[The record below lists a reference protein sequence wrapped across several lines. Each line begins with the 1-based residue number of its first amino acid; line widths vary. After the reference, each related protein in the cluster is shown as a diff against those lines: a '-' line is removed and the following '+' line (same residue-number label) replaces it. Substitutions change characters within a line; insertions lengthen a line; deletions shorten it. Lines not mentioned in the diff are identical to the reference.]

1 MAEKNITPPQN
12 DMQQRILDLT
22 SEILGNR
29 DFGIETELYAAGLT
43 SLNSVGLC
51 IRLSEAFGVNVQ
63 IRDLRENDTVEKLE
77 QFIKELSDNN
87 TEEFE
92 ILDEY
97 AITKIQ
103 EGIFFETLSHPD
115 SPVYNVPGLI
125 KLDDSIVLSRLKAA
139 ITAAVNAHPLESRS
153 IT

>member
-77 QFIKELSDNN
+77 
-87 TEEFE
+87 
-92 ILDEY
+92 
-97 AITKIQ
+97 
-103 EGIFFETLSHPD
+103 
-115 SPVYNVPGLI
+115 
-125 KLDDSIVLSRLKAA
+125 R
-139 ITAAVNAHPLESRS
+139 
-153 IT
+153 